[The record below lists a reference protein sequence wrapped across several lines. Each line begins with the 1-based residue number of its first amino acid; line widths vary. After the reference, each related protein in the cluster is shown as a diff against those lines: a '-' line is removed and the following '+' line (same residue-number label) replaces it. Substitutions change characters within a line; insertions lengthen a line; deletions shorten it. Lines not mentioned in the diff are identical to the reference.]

1 MQSQSGQERDMWEE
15 PLGAGQPHG
24 QRWQGAGPGRSA
36 QQEDWPE
43 PRQALLARMA
53 ARSESVLLGK
63 GEVIGFAMTAMLAG
77 GHILLEDVPG
87 VGKTLLARAL
97 ARVLGGK
104 FQRIQFTADLLPA
117 DVTGAAVWSSKTEE
131 FLYREGPIM
140 ANVVLADEIN
150 RASPRTQ
157 SALLEAMEERAV
169 TVDGVTRPLPSPWL
183 LLATQNPLDSEGTFP
198 LPEAQMDRFMMRL
211 SIGYPEAREEIR
223 MLEMMSVGEQQTP
236 EGLRPVVSP
245 RQWETMAGE
254 SRTVHCSPELLA
266 YMVRIVQATRSA
278 PELEQG
284 ASPRASRDWLRASQ
298 AAAYIA
304 GRDYVRP
311 ADLKAV
317 AMPVLAHRLS
327 ARGAY
332 GQPDRGSA
340 LRVLERLLTETPL
353 PGSAKAGK

>member
-1 MQSQSGQERDMWEE
+1 MQNQPDQERETWGNLHESGRRYEQEGQTLGGASRLQEE
-15 PLGAGQPHG
+15 
-24 QRWQGAGPGRSA
+24 
-36 QQEDWPE
+36 WPE

-63 GEVIGFAMTAMLAG
+63 GEVIGLAMTAMLAG

-104 FQRIQFTADLLPA
+104 FQRIQFTSDLLPA
-117 DVTGAAVWSSKTEE
+117 DLTGSAVWDARKGE
-131 FLYREGPIM
+131 FIYREGPVM

-150 RASPRTQ
+150 RTSPRTQ
-157 SALLEAMEERAV
+157 SALLEAMEERCV
-169 TVDGVTRPLPSPWL
+169 TVDGTTRKLASPWL
-183 LLATQNPLDSEGTFP
+183 LIATQNPLDSEGTFP

-223 MLEMMSVGEQQTP
+223 MLEMMGAGEQQAP
-236 EGLRPVVSP
+236 EQLRPVVSP
-245 RQWETMAGE
+245 RQWEVMAEE
-254 SRTVHCSPELLA
+254 SRSVHCSPELLA

-278 PELEQG
+278 PELELG
-284 ASPRASRDWLRASQ
+284 ASPRASRDWLRAAQ
-298 AAAYIA
+298 ATAYIA

-311 ADLKAV
+311 ADLKVV
-317 AMPVLAHRLS
+317 ATSVLAHRLA

-332 GQPDRGSA
+332 GQPDRELAMRA
-340 LRVLERLLTETPL
+340 LARLLAETPL
-353 PGSAKAGK
+353 SVTGKAAAR